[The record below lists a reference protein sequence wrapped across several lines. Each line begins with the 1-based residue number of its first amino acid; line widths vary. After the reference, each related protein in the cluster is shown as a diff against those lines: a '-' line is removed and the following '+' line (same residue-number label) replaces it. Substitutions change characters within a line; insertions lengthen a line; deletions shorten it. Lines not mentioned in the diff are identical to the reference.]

1 MMAAQKWQSSST
13 KEQLMMDQNAFNIAI
28 AIAGA
33 LGGWWMKAMWEAVKD
48 LKVADERLAT
58 QVSDLKVLVAG
69 DYVRREM
76 FDRLSDAIFAKLDR
90 IENKLDQKVD
100 KE

>member
-1 MMAAQKWQSSST
+1 
-13 KEQLMMDQNAFNIAI
+13 MDQNVFNIAI
-28 AIAGA
+28 GIAGA

-48 LKVADERLAT
+48 LKNADQALAT
-58 QVSDLKVLVAG
+58 QVADLKVLVAG

-90 IENKLDQKVD
+90 IESKLDGKAD
-100 KE
+100 KT

>member
-1 MMAAQKWQSSST
+1 
-13 KEQLMMDQNAFNIAI
+13 MDQNVINILI
-28 AIAGA
+28 GICGA

-48 LKVADERLAT
+48 LKVADERLAG

-90 IENKLDQKVD
+90 IESKLDGKAD
-100 KE
+100 K

>member
-1 MMAAQKWQSSST
+1 MN
-13 KEQLMMDQNAFNIAI
+13 QNIINILI
-28 AIAGA
+28 GVCGA

-48 LKVADERLAT
+48 LKVTDEKLAT

-76 FDRLSDAIFAKLDR
+76 FDHLSDAIFAKLDH
-90 IENKLDQKVD
+90 IENKLDHKVD

>member
-1 MMAAQKWQSSST
+1 MNQD
-13 KEQLMMDQNAFNIAI
+13 LFNIVFGV
-28 AIAGA
+28 AGA
-33 LGGWWMKAMWEAVKD
+33 LGGWWMKAMWDAVKE
-48 LKVADERLAT
+48 LKSADDNLSS

-90 IENKLDQKVD
+90 IENKLDGKVD
-100 KE
+100 KS

>member
-1 MMAAQKWQSSST
+1 
-13 KEQLMMDQNAFNIAI
+13 MDQNMFNIAVG
-28 AIAGA
+28 IAGA
-33 LGGWWMKAMWEAVKD
+33 LGGWWMKAMWEALKD
-48 LKVADERLAT
+48 LKNADQELAT

-90 IENKLDQKVD
+90 IENKLDHKAD
-100 KE
+100 KP

>member
-1 MMAAQKWQSSST
+1 
-13 KEQLMMDQNAFNIAI
+13 MDQNVFNIAI
-28 AIAGA
+28 GIAGT
-33 LGGWWMKAMWEAVKD
+33 LSGWWMKAMWEAVKD
-48 LKVADERLAT
+48 LKAADQQLAN

-90 IENKLDQKVD
+90 IENKLDHKVD

>member
-1 MMAAQKWQSSST
+1 
-13 KEQLMMDQNAFNIAI
+13 MDQSVFNIAFG
-28 AIAGA
+28 IAGT

-48 LKVADERLAT
+48 LKTADQELAN

-76 FDRLSDAIFAKLDR
+76 FDRLSDAIFVKLDR
-90 IENKLDQKVD
+90 IENKLDHKAD
-100 KE
+100 KP

>member
-1 MMAAQKWQSSST
+1 
-13 KEQLMMDQNAFNIAI
+13 MDQSLFNITVG
-28 AIAGA
+28 IAGA
-33 LGGWWMKAMWEAVKD
+33 LGGWWMKAMWEA
-48 LKVADERLAT
+48 LKELKETDRELAS

-90 IENKLDQKVD
+90 IENKLDGKAD
-100 KE
+100 K

>member
-1 MMAAQKWQSSST
+1 M
-13 KEQLMMDQNAFNIAI
+13 EQQLFNIAVGV
-28 AIAGA
+28 AGA
-33 LGGWWMKAMWEAVKD
+33 LGGWWMKAMWDAVKE
-48 LKVADERLAT
+48 LKVADERLAS

-90 IENKLDQKVD
+90 IESKLDGKAD
-100 KE
+100 KP